1 MIPSLED
8 KPRFRLH
15 LDKVLF
21 GLSCLYLGGVLV
33 WLVTQ
38 SGPRESSAKKT
49 PISPQDAQFIAYLEK
64 SLDVID
70 KEKTTSPTVAVAPP
84 PMVER
89 IYVPVYPPT
98 PVAPP
103 PPPIPSARPIP
114 KPVARTTAIPPLSIP
129 LPTRIPPPPPTSV
142 PVLTPGK
149 TLLPTQAGY
158 TLVGVMELGD
168 RSMALVDFQGITK
181 RLTLGEIVGNWQ
193 IVGIQNQQ
201 ITLSH
206 NGSMKTLNVGQS
218 F

>member
-1 MIPSLED
+1 MIPSLEG

-38 SGPRESSAKKT
+38 SGPGESSAKKT

-84 PMVER
+84 PVVER

-103 PPPIPSARPIP
+103 PPPIPSARPVSKPIP
-114 KPVARTTAIPPLSIP
+114 RTTAIPSL
-129 LPTRIPPPPPTSV
+129 PPPPPTSV

-201 ITLSH
+201 MTLSH
-206 NGSMKTLNVGQS
+206 NGSTKTLNVGQS